1 MPNIR
6 RCCCHDTL
14 PLQRHNHQDQRDDT
28 HSHEWFPSPTSAMPI
43 SESPMPMPTPPCRPR
58 LSPLGPPSAH
68 ATVPVAHANVFIACH
83 CHRRLPSTPWSPTRR
98 PPLKAM
104 RLLLVSSAWDPAPDC
119 ARRLDTAFVPF
130 ELIRNLPSLVSLLF
144 AYVPPSPIHPTLFPR
159 PSLAPHFCPFF
170 PRFHDTNQHPTQ
182 AEAETAAA
190 AAAKA
195 DEHAELAKAAYDT
208 EIARM
213 RRTLLHRETM
223 RLRRREWD
231 RQSIFHGRNCNST
244 NYMPMSSGMQPG
256 TKSAV

>member
-1 MPNIR
+1 
-6 RCCCHDTL
+6 
-14 PLQRHNHQDQRDDT
+14 
-28 HSHEWFPSPTSAMPI
+28 
-43 SESPMPMPTPPCRPR
+43 MPMPTPPCRPR
-58 LSPLGPPSAH
+58 LSPLGPPGAH
-68 ATVPVAHANVFIACH
+68 ATVPVAHTTVFIACH

-98 PPLKAM
+98 PPLEAM
-104 RLLLVSSAWDPAPDC
+104 RLLLVSFAWDPAPDC

-231 RQSIFHGRNCNST
+231 RQRCVIHFPCLHWSSST
-244 NYMPMSSGMQPG
+244 FRVAFFLRIAVPRRHLLACSVFADFRLDETSVAATRKVESRLN
-256 TKSAV
+256 KST